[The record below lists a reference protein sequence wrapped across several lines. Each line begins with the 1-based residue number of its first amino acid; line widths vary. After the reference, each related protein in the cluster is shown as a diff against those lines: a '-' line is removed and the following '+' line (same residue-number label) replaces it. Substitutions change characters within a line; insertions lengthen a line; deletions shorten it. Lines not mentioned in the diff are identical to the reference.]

1 MTTQQ
6 SELLRGFIQSSFRA
20 STRWTWIKSLWMQWA
35 MSRVK
40 YKQYEAVLWCSYLF
54 IYHMMFFHCKHTFCK
69 GSPSSFGPALG
80 HVDVSPFFHEDIK
93 IWNNPLPWHFII
105 LLKHQEIE
113 VEVPFLLRS
122 RIDLFVYL
130 QNQFCSKPGKSLVET
145 NLLIA
150 PPQRPHGYKSCFSS
164 YWGIKII
171 LI

>member
-6 SELLRGFIQSSFRA
+6 SELLRGFIQSSFRS

-69 GSPSSFGPALG
+69 GSPSSFGPR
-80 HVDVSPFFHEDIK
+80 HVDVSPCFMKTSRFGTIHCHG
-93 IWNNPLPWHFII
+93 NRQII

-113 VEVPFLLRS
+113 VELPLHCLFIFKTNFVPKCWTPLCDLLH
-122 RIDLFVYL
+122 
-130 QNQFCSKPGKSLVET
+130 QQCATGLVPSTEILSENAT
-145 NLLIA
+145 HRNYIE
-150 PPQRPHGYKSCFSS
+150 YI
-164 YWGIKII
+164 GI
-171 LI
+171 LP